1 MELSEAEVRH
11 VAALARLE
19 LSDDEVHS
27 LAKDMNQIL
36 GYVAKLNELD
46 TDGVEPTTHVVDM
59 STPYRDDEVSRTPAP
74 QDAMANAPKAE
85 NNYFVVPSII
95 E

>member
-11 VAALARLE
+11 VAALARLD
-19 LSDDEVHS
+19 LSDDEVQS

-36 GYVAKLNELD
+36 GYVAKLGELD
-46 TDGVEPTTHVVDM
+46 TSDVVPTTHVVDM
-59 STPYRDDEVSRTPAP
+59 STPYRDDVVSCTPSPA
-74 QDAMANAPKAE
+74 DAMANAPKAE
-85 NNYFVVPSII
+85 DNQFVVPSII

>member
-11 VAALARLE
+11 VAALARLD
-19 LSDDEVHS
+19 LSDGEVAS

-36 GYVAKLNELD
+36 GYVTKLNELD
-46 TDGVEPTTHVVDM
+46 TDGVEPTTHVVAM
-59 STPYRDDEVSRTPAP
+59 STPYRDDEVSRTPSP
-74 QDAMANAPKAE
+74 DDALANAPKAE
-85 NNYFVVPSII
+85 NHHFVVPSII

>member
-11 VAALARLE
+11 VAALARLD
-19 LSDDEVHS
+19 LSDKEVES

-36 GYVAKLNELD
+36 GYVAKLNELN
-46 TDGVEPTTHVVDM
+46 TDDVEPTTHVVEM
-59 STPYRDDEVSRTPAP
+59 STPYRDDEVSRTPSVE
-74 QDAMANAPKAE
+74 DALANAPKTE
-85 NNYFVVPSII
+85 NNHFVVPSII